1 MLLPSLPFFFSV
13 AAMLYGLLAVL
24 HKTASTAGRSTR
36 FAFIQAEMAYQVQE
50 DRKDRLN
57 ELSVSAELKQISE
70 IIGTES
76 EKNYVLFRGLRLSM
90 DSRS

>member
-1 MLLPSLPFFFSV
+1 
-13 AAMLYGLLAVL
+13 
-24 HKTASTAGRSTR
+24 
-36 FAFIQAEMAYQVQE
+36 MAYQVQE
-50 DRKDRLN
+50 DRKDWLN

>member
-1 MLLPSLPFFFSV
+1 
-13 AAMLYGLLAVL
+13 MLYGLLPVL
-24 HKTASTAGRSTR
+24 HKTTSTAGRSTR

-50 DRKDRLN
+50 DRKDWLN